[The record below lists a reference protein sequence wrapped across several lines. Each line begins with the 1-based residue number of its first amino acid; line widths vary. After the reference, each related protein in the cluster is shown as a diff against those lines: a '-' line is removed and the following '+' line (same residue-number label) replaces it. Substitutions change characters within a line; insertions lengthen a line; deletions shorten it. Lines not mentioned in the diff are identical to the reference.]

1 MKKPKL
7 KDFFEGVAGWTKI
20 FLLFFMMTLGFVFAY
35 MCIWIWLGWPQTVWA
50 MCVICAAAGLTEYGY
65 YRWIDG

>member
-20 FLLFFMMTLGFVFAY
+20 FLLFLMMTLGFFFTYSV
-35 MCIWIWLGWPQTVWA
+35 IWILIGLSYKTWSMLLMLGLA
-50 MCVICAAAGLTEYGY
+50 CLTEYGY